1 MAHPGSTV
9 DIIELGE
16 RQGQLKRK
24 KKLLILQHVQYMLC
38 YRKEQVTAIHL
49 FRELSP
55 PGYNSQRL
63 RFNPVQVDHPP
74 LTPWAHPPNI
84 FFYHGKVLESFC
96 LNPGHMPLESP
107 LLR

>member
-55 PGYNSQRL
+55 PGYTLKGYVSTQSRWIT
-63 RFNPVQVDHPP
+63 HPS
-74 LTPWAHPPNI
+74 H
-84 FFYHGKVLESFC
+84 
-96 LNPGHMPLESP
+96 PGHIHPTYFSTTV
-107 LLR
+107 RF